1 MRHDP
6 DVQIPFDATN
16 ESEVALYLLV
26 AELNATSVRERLGV
40 IVGVRRPDDGA
51 PFVRFV
57 GPTGWHSLRFVG
69 ERDVTPLDRVKAHAD
84 GFFAATREHHAARA
98 A

>member
-1 MRHDP
+1 MTHDA
-6 DVQIPFDATN
+6 DTQIPFEATDA
-16 ESEVALYLLV
+16 EVPLYEYV
-26 AELNATSVRERLGV
+26 AALNATSVRERLDV
-40 IVGVRRPDDGA
+40 IVGIRRPDAGA

-57 GPTGWHSLRFVG
+57 GPTGWHHLRFVG